1 MEQNKDYLMHY
12 GRLGMK
18 WGVMNGPPY
27 PIGTERVRKL
37 RERRK
42 KLKEKERI
50 AKLKTENA
58 MIKKSIRDERRKQIL
73 AEKQAKRDDGQIEET
88 NARLNSKKK
97 SLFQMS
103 DKEISDLHT
112 RTTKEKQ
119 IRENQL
125 SSIANGSTFV
135 KALILSAGTI
145 MLKKAV
151 EGVASAKGAE
161 YAENYVK
168 AAKNRAIKQV
178 RRQEKRKENWQK
190 FTKGVIGVFN
200 TNPST

>member
-27 PIGTERVRKL
+27 PIGTERVKKL

-42 KLKEKERI
+42 KLKEKEKV

-73 AEKQAKRDDGQIEET
+73 AAKQAKRDDGQIEET
-88 NARLNSKKK
+88 NARLNAKKK
-97 SLFQMS
+97 TLFQMS
-103 DKEISDLHT
+103 DKEIADLHN

-119 IRENQL
+119 IRDNQL

-145 MLKKAV
+145 ALKKAV

-178 RRQEKRKENWQK
+178 KRQEKRKENWQK
-190 FTKGVIGVFN
+190 FTKGVIGAFN
-200 TNPST
+200 TDPSK

>member
-42 KLKEKERI
+42 KLKEKEKI

-73 AEKQAKRDDGQIEET
+73 AEKQAKRDDGKIEET
-88 NARLNSKKK
+88 NARLNAKKK

-125 SSIANGSTFV
+125 SSIANGATFV

-145 MLKKAV
+145 ALKKAV

-178 RRQEKRKENWQK
+178 QRQEKRKENWQK